1 MAVAERILN
10 LRPLADTRPDRAL
23 VKEAQGGDPGAS
35 SVLIERYYPRVYS
48 FVSHL
53 TYSRASAED
62 LTQEVFT
69 RALKALGRFN
79 GQYQFEHW
87 LLRIAKNLCIDEARR
102 YGRSPEPTDPGE
114 LPELEGIPAPDY
126 VWETVSQE
134 LVASVVRRALSAL
147 PSRQRAVLV
156 LREMEGMSYADIAQV
171 IGTNPRG
178 VEATLRRARV
188 RFRMEIAHAES
199 VEEGQAACRRVLRLV
214 ADDPAG
220 SRSEE
225 AAQHLAQCAE
235 CRRAAR
241 ASQGRP
247 ARAFGFIPL
256 VGLLKGWSALQH
268 GGSAVGSS
276 LRRATSRVKDASMM
290 AGLGL
295 GGGAV
300 MAAPLARM
308 AEVTGGVL
316 VATVVVV
323 APMSQAAAPVAT
335 SAPTYVP
342 APAQLQVAS
351 VPSVALLYRA
361 SAASQQVSSTRTFF
375 QTSSAPITPSVV
387 GPQQIIASS
396 PDLAGTLSTVTDNL
410 VNEAVSGVESITT
423 ILTAQLAAVNQLA
436 NSTVAE
442 VSSPLTSLAPVL
454 STVTGTVNGVTA
466 GVDGL
471 LNGVGTGVPG
481 LTSGSTGTSSAGTSS
496 AGTSSGGTSSGG
508 TSANS
513 TQKSSSTKP

>member
-23 VKEAQGGDPGAS
+23 VKEAQSGDPGAS

-48 FVSHL
+48 FVAHL

-268 GGSAVGSS
+268 GGSALGSS
-276 LRRATSRVKDASMM
+276 LRRATSRVRDASMM

-387 GPQQIIASS
+387 GPQQIMAASS

-442 VSSPLTSLAPVL
+442 VSSPLTSLAQPVL
-454 STVTGTVNGVTA
+454 STVTGTVNGVSA
-466 GVDGL
+466 GVGGL

-481 LTSGSTGTSSAGTSS
+481 LTSGSTGTSSGGAS
-496 AGTSSGGTSSGG
+496 AD
-508 TSANS
+508 S